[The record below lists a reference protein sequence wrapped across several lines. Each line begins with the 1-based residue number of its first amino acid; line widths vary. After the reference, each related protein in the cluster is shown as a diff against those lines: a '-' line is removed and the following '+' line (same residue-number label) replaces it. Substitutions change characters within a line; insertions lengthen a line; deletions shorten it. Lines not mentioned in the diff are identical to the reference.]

1 MKKVIRLTE
10 SDLIRI
16 IKKTIKEM
24 DEDMTETDRKTMS
37 MFGHC
42 LGRTE
47 KPCRYTVEDWEYEIL
62 DNDFDIDE
70 KLKRIGLKLQRG
82 SGPDYE
88 YIIRDNEIYRQ
99 IFNLD

>member
-1 MKKVIRLTE
+1 MKKIIRLTE
-10 SDLIRI
+10 SDLVSIVKR
-16 IKKTIKEM
+16 TISEM
-24 DEDMTETDRKTMS
+24 DENMTEEDRKTMS